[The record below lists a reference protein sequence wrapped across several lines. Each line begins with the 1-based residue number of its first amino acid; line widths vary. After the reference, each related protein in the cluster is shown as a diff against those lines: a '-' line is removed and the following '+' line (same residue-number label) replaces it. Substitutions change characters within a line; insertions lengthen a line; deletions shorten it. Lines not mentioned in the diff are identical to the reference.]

1 MSRTCVS
8 PSRPSQLI
16 GEAEDV
22 AARQLKSALRTL
34 TEGDLG
40 ALGSALGALEALTRR
55 LRDRDAEVETARA
68 VAPSDRSRLPACS
81 PPLPLPL
88 PLSHAVTAPT
98 PG

>member
-1 MSRTCVS
+1 MS

-55 LRDRDAEVETARA
+55 LRDRDAEVETAARA